1 AVIDERFNGGGLLA
15 EYIIDYL
22 RRPLMNYISS
32 RDGQDQVFPA
42 TAIYGPKVMIINQM
56 AGSGGDAMPYYF
68 RQQKV
73 GKLIGKRT
81 WGGLVGIGGYPTP
94 PHGGEGAPPPTA
106 HLVPAREGGGGER
119 RGRPRHRRGNGP
131 GRLAGGPRPAT
142 GEGSC
147 RGPGGVKEAKRPQAE
162 AAGVS
167 ELSPEEGFGKR
178 AAGEEVTDR
187 RATSGSCRSGWRS

>member
-81 WGGLVGIGGYPTP
+81 WGGLVGIGGHPTP
-94 PHGGEGAPPPTA
+94 PHGGPGAAPA
-106 HLVPAREGGGGER
+106 MADRVPAVGLGGGR
-119 RGRPRHRRGNGP
+119 RG
-131 GRLAGGPRPAT
+131 
-142 GEGSC
+142 
-147 RGPGGVKEAKRPQAE
+147 
-162 AAGVS
+162 
-167 ELSPEEGFGKR
+167 
-178 AAGEEVTDR
+178 
-187 RATSGSCRSGWRS
+187 